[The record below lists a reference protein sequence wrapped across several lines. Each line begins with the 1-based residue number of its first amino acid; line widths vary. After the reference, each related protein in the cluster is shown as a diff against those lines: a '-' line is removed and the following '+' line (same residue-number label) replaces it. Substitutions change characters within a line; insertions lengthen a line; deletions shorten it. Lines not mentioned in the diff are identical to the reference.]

1 MADQS
6 KLCSLT
12 NNTGKDVVVALT
24 ISDDETA
31 SQNAVISASHQ
42 LEILKT
48 SAGNT
53 VIKNGSSDTV
63 TLDHNYKEGADETG
77 YVQGYDLVV
86 SDSTWLYPLADLA
99 VVQQGSNGTASYAP
113 QTVDAANQAP
123 MAQAFDFYQTI
134 AAYPSSQL
142 ATDYM
147 TTLVQARDTAS
158 ANADGG
164 PGSAEAVAD
173 AIENTMD
180 SFFNG
185 TDQYKNVTLAD
196 IVAVDNYYNSFPCVW
211 AQYKDSITYYLYGSD
226 GTTAVFSGTLSL
238 AKSGAVDITKPNGGY
253 TCSFAPAVNSVD
265 TTKTDVDTTK
275 LVNLIYVDGLFLD
288 DVTVDTPAIGLK
300 GSFQLERFF
309 TNDPDNN
316 AVIVVLTGTVNG
328 MTCIGFDSPQ
338 PAPPKT
344 TSVQTATPTALSA
357 SPAEKYW
364 DTLIHPKSQQDLIIS
379 ILTLVGAILLIPATA
394 FAVYGIYRII
404 KYKQQAK
411 EPVSNDQVETIKI
424 KLTAAQRAK
433 IERDYLR
440 VAGPKNAPEF
450 DDLSD
455 KEILEY
461 KTRAETLQNAKNSVQ
476 LQEAFKMQE
485 DCLNEALKYK
495 TVLDKVDKP
504 TVRLIND
511 SLSSIRDTIY
521 NVLWD
526 TPFGQLGSVLPG
538 AYENFSKVQ
547 ANLGKINIAVDKY
560 FTDDQK
566 AMVATNMENSASK
579 YEDIQKSNEE
589 NAKEETETNPEI
601 SEGGIKPP
609 LEE

>member
-1 MADQS
+1 
-6 KLCSLT
+6 
-12 NNTGKDVVVALT
+12 
-24 ISDDETA
+24 
-31 SQNAVISASHQ
+31 
-42 LEILKT
+42 
-48 SAGNT
+48 
-53 VIKNGSSDTV
+53 
-63 TLDHNYKEGADETG
+63 
-77 YVQGYDLVV
+77 
-86 SDSTWLYPLADLA
+86 
-99 VVQQGSNGTASYAP
+99 
-113 QTVDAANQAP
+113 
-123 MAQAFDFYQTI
+123 
-134 AAYPSSQL
+134 
-142 ATDYM
+142 
-147 TTLVQARDTAS
+147 
-158 ANADGG
+158 
-164 PGSAEAVAD
+164 
-173 AIENTMD
+173 
-180 SFFNG
+180 
-185 TDQYKNVTLAD
+185 
-196 IVAVDNYYNSFPCVW
+196 
-211 AQYKDSITYYLYGSD
+211 
-226 GTTAVFSGTLSL
+226 
-238 AKSGAVDITKPNGGY
+238 
-253 TCSFAPAVNSVD
+253 
-265 TTKTDVDTTK
+265 
-275 LVNLIYVDGLFLD
+275 
-288 DVTVDTPAIGLK
+288 
-300 GSFQLERFF
+300 
-309 TNDPDNN
+309 
-316 AVIVVLTGTVNG
+316 

-357 SPAEKYW
+357 APAEKYW

-394 FAVYGIYRII
+394 FAVYGIYRIF

-411 EPVSNDQVETIKI
+411 EPVSNDQVETLKI